1 MAVKLILQIVTDD
14 PKSSSSKMGW
24 SLVVV
29 EKPSIGSN
37 IIERGQHMDMT
48 TPSAHYSSQHKDA
61 GYIYGQLKLDPS

>member
-1 MAVKLILQIVTDD
+1 LLTDD

-29 EKPSIGSN
+29 EKPSFVSN
-37 IIERGQHMDMT
+37 IIGRDSHMDMM

-61 GYIYGQLKLDPS
+61 GYIYGQLKLSPS